1 MLGIPNLPC
10 PNLVLAYNGTP
21 SSIALKIRAVE
32 QDERLFTAVEWL
44 DSEHIQL
51 QDRDSQFWQL
61 DINTGEIVQ

>member
-1 MLGIPNLPC
+1 
-10 PNLVLAYNGTP
+10 VL
-21 SSIALKIRAVE
+21 VE